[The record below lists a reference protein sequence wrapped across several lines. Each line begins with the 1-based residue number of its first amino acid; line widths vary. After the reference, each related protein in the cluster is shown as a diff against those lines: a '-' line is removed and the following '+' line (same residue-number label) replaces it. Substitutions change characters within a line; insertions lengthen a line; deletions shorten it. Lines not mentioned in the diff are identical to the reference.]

1 MADLPYL
8 FLFLDK
14 AGRLFNFVPRPRFY
28 PYPSALP
35 FSIMGSKIIWGG
47 RTMSKE
53 YIITC
58 ESTADLTAVSA
69 KETGI
74 PVLQQYFRIGEEH
87 LEDTAEEQAERY
99 QRCLAAL
106 RRGISPVAV
115 KTGFSQYLILFAE
128 LIEQYDVIHIAPS
141 GALSSSYSTATE
153 VASLLMQV
161 NSGTSIQV
169 VDSLCTSAG
178 YGMLVQDAA
187 EQKRCG
193 LSRES
198 MMRWLQENR
207 GRYHHVLFTENLH
220 TLQRE
225 DFMERYPVKSHVL
238 DPFTLFCLNEAGE
251 LTSFSRAHNEKK
263 AVEQSIFYISR
274 SYGMKHPGPDKC
286 VVYHCDNKAG
296 AEKLQNAIE
305 LCFPHLSGKVPV
317 LPMGAVTSCCC
328 GPGAV
333 AVSFAAEI

>member
-1 MADLPYL
+1 
-8 FLFLDK
+8 
-14 AGRLFNFVPRPRFY
+14 
-28 PYPSALP
+28 
-35 FSIMGSKIIWGG
+35 
-47 RTMSKE
+47 MSKE

-58 ESTADLTAVSA
+58 ESTADLTAASA
-69 KETGI
+69 KEAGI

-106 RRGISPVAV
+106 RRGVSPVAV
-115 KTGFSQYLILFAE
+115 KTGFTQYLILFAE
-128 LIEQYDVIHIAPS
+128 LVTQYDVIHIAPS
-141 GALSSSYSTATE
+141 RALSSSYSTATE

-187 EQKRCG
+187 EQKHRG
-193 LSRES
+193 VSRKS
-198 MMRWLQENR
+198 MMDWLQDNR
-207 GRYHHVLFTENLH
+207 SRYHHVLFTDNLRP
-220 TLQRE
+220 LRRE
-225 DFMERYPVKSHVL
+225 DFMEKYPVKSHVL

-263 AVEQSIFYISR
+263 AVEQSIFFISR

-286 VVYHCDNKAG
+286 VVYHCDNKGG
-296 AEKLQNAIE
+296 AERLQNAIE
-305 LCFPHLSGKVPV
+305 LCFPHLSGTIPI
-317 LPMGAVTSCCC
+317 LPMGTVVSCCC
-328 GPGAV
+328 GTGAV
-333 AVSFAAEI
+333 AVSFADGIGE

>member
-1 MADLPYL
+1 
-8 FLFLDK
+8 
-14 AGRLFNFVPRPRFY
+14 
-28 PYPSALP
+28 
-35 FSIMGSKIIWGG
+35 
-47 RTMSKE
+47 MSKE

-58 ESTADLTAVSA
+58 ESTADLTGASA
-69 KETGI
+69 KEAGI

-106 RRGISPVAV
+106 HHGASPVAV
-115 KTGFSQYLILFAE
+115 KNGFTQYLILFAE
-128 LIEQYDVIHIAPS
+128 LIEQYDVIHVAPS
-141 GALSSSYSTATE
+141 GALSRSYSTATE
-153 VASLLMQV
+153 VANLLMQV

-178 YGMLVQDAA
+178 YGMLMQNAA
-187 EQKRCG
+187 EQKRRG
-193 LSRES
+193 LSRKS
-198 MMRWLQENR
+198 MMNWLQDNR
-207 GRYHHVLFTENLH
+207 SRYHHVLFTENLH
-220 TLQRE
+220 TLQRV
-225 DFMERYPVKSHVL
+225 DFMARYPVKSHVL

-251 LTSFSRAHNEKK
+251 LTPLSRAHNEKK
-263 AVEQSIFYISR
+263 AVEQCIFYISR
-274 SYGMKHPGPDKC
+274 SYGMKHSGPDRC
-286 VVYHCDNKAG
+286 VVYHCDNKGG
-296 AEKLQNAIE
+296 AERLQNAVE